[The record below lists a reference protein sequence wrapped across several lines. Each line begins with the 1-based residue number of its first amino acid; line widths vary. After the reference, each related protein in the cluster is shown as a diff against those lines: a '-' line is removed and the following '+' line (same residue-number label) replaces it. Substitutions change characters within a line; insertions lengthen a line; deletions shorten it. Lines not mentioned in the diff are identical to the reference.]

1 MLKQYPVSLDMST
14 VNVSLWSVS
23 YIHFMSV
30 WGVPSIVFGRADY
43 FGKNPRMCLCNPVC
57 HILSKPVV
65 ELVGNG
71 AMIFTDVKDK
81 TELPQV

>member
-1 MLKQYPVSLDMST
+1 MLKQYPVSLDMPT
-14 VNVSLWSVS
+14 VKFSLCTVS

-30 WGVPSIVFGRADY
+30 WEVSSVVFGRADS